1 MGIRQHPPTGL
12 FPELSSRYDFDWI
25 FLDTSK
31 MPNIQCFYSNP
42 GAADVA

>member
-25 FLDTSK
+25 SVDSK
-31 MPNIQCFYSNP
+31 KSKKIQCFY
-42 GAADVA
+42 